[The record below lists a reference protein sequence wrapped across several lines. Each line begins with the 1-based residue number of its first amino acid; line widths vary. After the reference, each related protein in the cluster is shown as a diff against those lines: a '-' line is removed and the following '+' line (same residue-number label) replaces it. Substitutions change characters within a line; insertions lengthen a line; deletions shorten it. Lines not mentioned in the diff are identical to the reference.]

1 MNGGPATAEAL
12 TPHPL
17 VAGAM
22 AEHLARPRSIGKLE
36 NQCLDRIRRHHA
48 EWPAKGYTFDAAR
61 AQKSVDF
68 VERYCKHYKGEW
80 AGQPMLL
87 EPWQKLVQYEVFGWV
102 DALGFRVVRMSW
114 VEVARK
120 NGKSQWAGAIAVYL
134 LVADGEHGAEVYSS
148 APLSLTTPIPTPTGW
163 TTMADIR
170 VGDFVFNEMGV
181 PTRVSYVGPVLR
193 ERKCYTLQFRGGQEI
208 VADASHR
215 WATRAVAV
223 GSLAGVPKAAWSP
236 GAVRA
241 ENRVYTT
248 EQIHATARTPW
259 GTLNHAIDVAGPLD
273 LPGDPL
279 LPVGPYTLGVW
290 LGDGRQNRGAIVIHP
305 RDYEMVEA
313 IHTEGYETSRHGLNG
328 GDGLLRFTVL
338 GLRTQLRC
346 AGILGNKHVPI
357 QYLRASIEQRRAL
370 VCGLMDSDGT
380 CTKTG
385 ECRFTNRNQLLAE
398 GLHELVISLG
408 LRATLR
414 ETEVTGKPHYVVSF
428 RAPQSRSVFQL
439 NRKRKR
445 QVEKL
450 TIKVRRR
457 VITGIA
463 PTPSVPVR
471 CISVE
476 SPSSLYLVGRHMIA
490 THNTKRDQARIVFN
504 AGKQMVRQNAA
515 LSRNVKVH
523 RTQMTCGRLGSVFLP
538 LSSEARTLDGLDPHG
553 NIVDEI
559 HAHRTREVWD
569 VLDTAMAARRQ
580 PLTWVITTA
589 GIYDPEQ
596 IGWQQHEYALQVLE
610 GVISDDSLF
619 VWISAANVAE
629 NRVEGD
635 DRPQPPGVEWEHG
648 DTALEQA
655 NPNWGVST
663 NPGYLRKQRDKA
675 RVQASF
681 TNTFKRLH
689 LNQWT
694 QAKKLWINLEQWR
707 QCGGPLPAA
716 EVLAALECWGGIDL
730 SSKIDL
736 TAFVLAFYDEDQD
749 VWYLRVWFFMPGDD
763 IGERSRKDRVPYD
776 RWAEQGWITLT
787 DGNVIDYEYIIA
799 TVLDAEEEYGLLELG
814 FDPWNA
820 EQTAIK
826 LEQEGITMVRMRQ
839 GYATLS
845 EPTKEF
851 EKLVVGGSLRHGDNP
866 VLTWM
871 ANNTMVVS
879 DAAGNIKIDK
889 SKSIK
894 RIDGVAAAIMAIGR
908 GIISEGGSS
917 VYDNRG
923 LTVIS

>member
-1 MNGGPATAEAL
+1 MSTAATAEAL
-12 TPHPL
+12 TLHPL
-17 VAGAM
+17 VAGVM

-36 NQCLDRIRRHHA
+36 HQCLDRIRRHHT
-48 EWPAKGYTFDAAR
+48 EWPAKGYTFDAAKAR
-61 AQKSVDF
+61 KSVDF

-120 NGKSQWAGAIAVYL
+120 NGKSQWAGAIAVLL
-134 LVADGEHGAEVYSS
+134 LVADGEHGAEIYSS
-148 APLSLTTPIPTPTGW
+148 A
-163 TTMADIR
+163 
-170 VGDFVFNEMGV
+170 
-181 PTRVSYVGPVLR
+181 
-193 ERKCYTLQFRGGQEI
+193 
-208 VADASHR
+208 
-215 WATRAVAV
+215 
-223 GSLAGVPKAAWSP
+223 
-236 GAVRA
+236 
-241 ENRVYTT
+241 
-248 EQIHATARTPW
+248 
-259 GTLNHAIDVAGPLD
+259 
-273 LPGDPL
+273 
-279 LPVGPYTLGVW
+279 
-290 LGDGRQNRGAIVIHP
+290 
-305 RDYEMVEA
+305 
-313 IHTEGYETSRHGLNG
+313 
-328 GDGLLRFTVL
+328 
-338 GLRTQLRC
+338 
-346 AGILGNKHVPI
+346 
-357 QYLRASIEQRRAL
+357 
-370 VCGLMDSDGT
+370 
-380 CTKTG
+380 
-385 ECRFTNRNQLLAE
+385 
-398 GLHELVISLG
+398 
-408 LRATLR
+408 
-414 ETEVTGKPHYVVSF
+414 
-428 RAPQSRSVFQL
+428 
-439 NRKRKR
+439 
-445 QVEKL
+445 
-450 TIKVRRR
+450 
-457 VITGIA
+457 
-463 PTPSVPVR
+463 
-471 CISVE
+471 
-476 SPSSLYLVGRHMIA
+476 
-490 THNTKRDQARIVFN
+490 TKRDQARIVFN

-523 RTQMTCGRLGSVFLP
+523 RTQMTCERLGSVFLP
-538 LSSEARTLDGLDPHG
+538 LSSEAHTLDGLDPHG

-596 IGWQQHEYALQVLE
+596 IGWLQHEYALQVLE
-610 GVISDDSLF
+610 GVLSDDALF
-619 VWISAANVAE
+619 VWISAA
-629 NRVEGD
+629 D
-635 DRPQPPGVEWEHG
+635 DDVDWTEG
-648 DTALEQA
+648 DTALQQA
-655 NPNWGVST
+655 NPNWGVSA
-663 NPGYLRKQRDKA
+663 NPEYLRKQRDKA

-681 TNTFKRLH
+681 TNTFRRLH

-707 QCGGPLPAA
+707 ECGGPLPAA
-716 EVLAALECWGGIDL
+716 EILAALECWGGIDL

-776 RWAEQGWITLT
+776 RWAEQGYITLT

-799 TVLDAEEEYGLLELG
+799 TVLDADEEYGLLELG

-851 EKLVVGGSLRHGDNP
+851 EKLVVSGSLRHGDNP

-894 RIDGVAAAIMAIGR
+894 RIDGVAASIMAIGR
-908 GIISEGGSS
+908 GIVSEGGSS
-917 VYDNRG
+917 VYDDRG
-923 LTVIS
+923 ITFIS